1 MLDHS
6 RAHDIVRPDLAG
18 WRRERLPD
26 PGEQRPIS
34 VVPDRV
40 CELVSPG
47 TAARNRVQ
55 KRNLYGERGIPHY
68 WIVDV
73 DSRTL
78 EAFQLEKGQWMLAGT
93 YGDDA
98 SAAIPPFEAI
108 ELEVGRL
115 FLRKLDVER

>member
-40 CELVSPG
+40 CELLSPG
-47 TAARNRVQ
+47 TAARDRVQ
-55 KRNLYGERGIPHY
+55 KRNLYGERGIPTGSSMLTAAR
-68 WIVDV
+68 WRPFSSSKAGGCWLARTAMMPARR
-73 DSRTL
+73 SRRL
-78 EAFQLEKGQWMLAGT
+78 RR
-93 YGDDA
+93 
-98 SAAIPPFEAI
+98 SS
-108 ELEVGRL
+108 EVGRL
-115 FLRKLDVER
+115 FLRKRDV